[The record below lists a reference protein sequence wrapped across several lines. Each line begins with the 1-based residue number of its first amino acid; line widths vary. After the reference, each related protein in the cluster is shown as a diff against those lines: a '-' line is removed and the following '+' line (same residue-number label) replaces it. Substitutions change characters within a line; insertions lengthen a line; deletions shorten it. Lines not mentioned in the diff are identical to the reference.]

1 MVYTPVFLIFPFTCC
16 IVCSMPFSFHVCML
30 STVLFVEWYE
40 RSARRNIASLQWFHV
55 SHSPF
60 VCSLPSILYAPSLL
74 LSVHPASVSPGT
86 LHTLHP
92 LQVVQLRTPVCLSS
106 CRTHASEHL
115 LFIYLKPATNWLDLI
130 RSFAISTCSFSFSIP
145 MNDRSVFNAATAVVP
160 LPMQLSRTVSPSF
173 VYVRTRYSI
182 SSTGFCVG
190 WNL

>member
-74 LSVHPASVSPGT
+74 LSVHPVSVSLGT
-86 LHTLHP
+86 PHTLHP

-115 LFIYLKPATNWLDLI
+115 LFIYFKPATNWLDLI
-130 RSFAISTCSFSFSIP
+130 RSFAISTYSFDISIPKYCLLFTIAILQVVPAPAIGSKTISPGLDQEIMWSSASFSGK
-145 MNDRSVFNAATAVVP
+145 TAGC
-160 LPMQLSRTVSPSF
+160 L
-173 VYVRTRYSI
+173 
-182 SSTGFCVG
+182 
-190 WNL
+190 